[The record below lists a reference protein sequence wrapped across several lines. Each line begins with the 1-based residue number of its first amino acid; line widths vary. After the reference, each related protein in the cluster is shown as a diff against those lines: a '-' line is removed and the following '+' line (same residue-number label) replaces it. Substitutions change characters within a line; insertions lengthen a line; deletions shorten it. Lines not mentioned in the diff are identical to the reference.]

1 MQKQNKVKERSGR
14 TFGLFA
20 GLLFVLVI
28 VLTLSYGCKKSSS
41 PARAKKAVQP
51 AQQMVEV
58 AQEIPVTEEKKDK
71 DDAAGYVYNRRER
84 RDPFKPLIESK
95 GRRPGTSVKSMGTLE
110 SYDISDF
117 VVQGIARKGDQYFAL
132 IQSPDNKSFT
142 VNKGV
147 LIGFNSGTIE
157 EITPNEVITKEEF
170 TDPFGNI
177 KSRQIILELHKG
189 EE

>member
-1 MQKQNKVKERSGR
+1 MQMKIKEKDRSGR
-14 TFGLFA
+14 TLGLFS

-28 VLTLSYGCKKSSS
+28 VLTFSYGCKKSSR
-41 PARAKKAVQP
+41 PALEKKAVQP
-51 AQQMVEV
+51 AKQVVEV
-58 AQEIPVTEEKKDK
+58 AQEIPAPEEKKDK
-71 DDAAGYVYNRRER
+71 VDAGYVYNRRDR
-84 RDPFKPLIESK
+84 RDPFKALIEAK
-95 GRRPGTSVKSMGTLE
+95 GRASRKDLKTTGTLE

-117 VVQGIARKGDQYFAL
+117 VVQGIARKGGQYFAL

-157 EITPNEVITKEEF
+157 DITPNEVITREEF
-170 TDPFGNI
+170 TDPFGNL

>member
-1 MQKQNKVKERSGR
+1 MKKQNKVKDRSGK

-41 PARAKKAVQP
+41 PARTKKAVQS

-58 AQEIPVTEEKKDK
+58 AQEIPATEEKKDK
-71 DDAAGYVYNRRER
+71 AAYVYNRRER
-84 RDPFKPLIESK
+84 RDPFKALIVAK
-95 GRRPGTSVKSMGTLE
+95 GRSTGKGLKTTGTLE

-117 VVQGIARKGDQYFAL
+117 VVKGIARKGDQYFAL
-132 IQSPDNKSFT
+132 IKSPDNKSFT
-142 VNKGV
+142 VNKGIS
-147 LIGFNSGTIE
+147 IGFNNGTIE
-157 EITPNEVITKEEF
+157 EITSNEVITKEEF
-170 TDPFGNI
+170 IDSLGNN

>member
-1 MQKQNKVKERSGR
+1 VKDRSGR

-20 GLLFVLVI
+20 GMLFVLVI
-28 VLTLSYGCKKSSS
+28 VLTISYGCKKSSK

-51 AQQMVEV
+51 AQQVVEV
-58 AQEIPVTEEKKDK
+58 APEIPASEVKKDE
-71 DDAAGYVYNRRER
+71 DEIAGYVYNRRER
-84 RDPFKPLIESK
+84 RDPFKPLIESRK
-95 GRRPGTSVKSMGTLE
+95 RSSGKASTAIGTLE

-117 VVQGIARKGDQYFAL
+117 VVQGIAKKGGNYFAL
-132 IQSPDNKSFT
+132 LQSPDNKSFT

-147 LIGFNSGTIE
+147 SIGFNNGTIE
-157 EITPNEVITKEEF
+157 DITPNEVITREEF
-170 TDPFGNI
+170 TDSFGNL